1 MTAVNST
8 SARQEDPCRIE
19 LKSMIEKSDKP
30 VARPP
35 PFQNT
40 TTTHDIYKPLW
51 NEVMFIDRDPYYY
64 TRRIKEAIHT
74 RLHSDN
80 INRDGGVEIL
90 EAWMPTIRKKHN
102 NKRDNGSLR
111 EQISETARKCPWK
124 MYFSLSSTQIYR
136 TQ

>member
-1 MTAVNST
+1 
-8 SARQEDPCRIE
+8 
-19 LKSMIEKSDKP
+19 
-30 VARPP
+30 
-35 PFQNT
+35 
-40 TTTHDIYKPLW
+40 
-51 NEVMFIDRDPYYY
+51 MFIDRDPYYY

-124 MYFSLSSTQIYR
+124 MYFPGAFKHPNISHSMTPSSEIRKTRINR
-136 TQ
+136 TQDILAKN

>member
-1 MTAVNST
+1 
-8 SARQEDPCRIE
+8 
-19 LKSMIEKSDKP
+19 
-30 VARPP
+30 
-35 PFQNT
+35 
-40 TTTHDIYKPLW
+40 
-51 NEVMFIDRDPYYY
+51 MFIDRDPYYY

-111 EQISETARKCPWK
+111 EQMSETARKCPWK

-136 TQ
+136 TQWRHHQRYEKTRINRTQDILAKN

>member
-1 MTAVNST
+1 MTAVNYT

-19 LKSMIEKSDKP
+19 LKSMIEKSDQP
-30 VARPP
+30 VARPQ

-40 TTTHDIYKPLW
+40 TTTPDIYKLLW
-51 NEVMFIDRDPYYY
+51 NEVKFIDRDPYYY

-90 EAWMPTIRKKHN
+90 EAWMPTIRK
-102 NKRDNGSLR
+102 
-111 EQISETARKCPWK
+111 
-124 MYFSLSSTQIYR
+124 
-136 TQ
+136 